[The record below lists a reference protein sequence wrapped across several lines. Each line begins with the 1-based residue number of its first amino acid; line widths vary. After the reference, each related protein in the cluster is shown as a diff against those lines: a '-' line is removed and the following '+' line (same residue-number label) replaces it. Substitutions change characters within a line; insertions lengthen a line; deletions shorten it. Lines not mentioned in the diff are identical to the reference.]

1 MERKLQERMV
11 GAGVLILAL
20 VILGPMILSGGN
32 GERPSGVP
40 NQQGEEI
47 RSHTFS
53 LDRKPLP
60 PAAQPLPPGAPRD
73 VASLAPAAPASRP
86 PPVTAAVPAEIAKP
100 APAEPVSAPA
110 PEPTVVKATPPPKPQ
125 QPEPLSKPQQSGPP
139 GKGDADATGGRWVVQ
154 VGTFGQKA
162 NADRLVATIRTSGFD
177 AFISATDRGGKP
189 LYRVRVGPA
198 GTREAASEIAAR
210 LAQSGQAGQ
219 VVSQ

>member
-20 VILGPMILSGGN
+20 VILGPVILSGGN
-32 GERPSGVP
+32 GERPAGVVSE
-40 NQQGEEI
+40 QGEEI

-53 LDRKPLP
+53 LDRKPPPPVAQALP
-60 PAAQPLPPGAPRD
+60 SGAPRN
-73 VASLAPAAPASRP
+73 VASPAPAAPASIP
-86 PPVTAAVPAEIAKP
+86 SPVPGAIPVEVAEPAA
-100 APAEPVSAPA
+100 AEPVRAPPPDPA
-110 PEPTVVKATPPPKPQ
+110 VAKAAPPPKPQ
-125 QPEPLSKPQQSGPP
+125 QSEPVR
-139 GKGDADATGGRWVVQ
+139 KGNVDATGGGWVVQ

-162 NADRLVATIRTSGFD
+162 NADRLVATIQKSGFN
-177 AFISATDRGGKP
+177 AFISATERGGKP

-210 LAQSGQAGQ
+210 LAQSGQTGQ

>member
-20 VILGPMILSGGN
+20 VILGPVILSGGN

-40 NQQGEEI
+40 NEQGGEI

-53 LDRKPLP
+53 LDRKQLP
-60 PAAQPLPPGAPRD
+60 PAAQPLPSGAPRD
-73 VASLAPAAPASRP
+73 FASPAPVAPVSKPAPVA
-86 PPVTAAVPAEIAKP
+86 AAVPVEVAKP
-100 APAEPVSAPA
+100 AAVEPVSAPA
-110 PEPTVVKATPPPKPQ
+110 PAVVKSAPTPEPQ
-125 QPEPLSKPQQSGPP
+125 QAEPPRKAA
-139 GKGDADATGGRWVVQ
+139 ADATGGGWVVQ

-162 NADRLVATIRTSGFD
+162 NADRLVATIRKNGFD

-210 LAQSGQAGQ
+210 LAQSGQTGQ